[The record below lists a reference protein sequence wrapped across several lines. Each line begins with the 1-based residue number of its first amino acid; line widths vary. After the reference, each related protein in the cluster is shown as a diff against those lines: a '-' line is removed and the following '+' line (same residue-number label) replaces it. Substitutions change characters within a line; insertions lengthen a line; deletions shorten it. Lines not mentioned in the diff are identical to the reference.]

1 MFDSGSKLELPYPEV
16 GRYFYG
22 GANRKVNGQPLNL
35 YGYIRALSSS
45 LSPSPTFPSYSH
57 IRVFIHLHPPQAP
70 SCTLDLATD
79 YLLLLALGLLGLAT
93 RLDCLGYW
101 DLVIALSLSSFAA
114 VSVLSSLCCLSLG
127 SRLPLCSFAY

>member
-45 LSPSPTFPSYSH
+45 LSPSPIFPSYSH
-57 IRVFIHLHPPQAP
+57 IRVFIYLHPLHAP
-70 SCTLDLATD
+70 SFTLDMATD
-79 YLLLLALGLLGLAT
+79 Y
-93 RLDCLGYW
+93 
-101 DLVIALSLSSFAA
+101 
-114 VSVLSSLCCLSLG
+114 
-127 SRLPLCSFAY
+127 